1 MKFDNTL
8 YFILKSRVDNTH
20 FEIQFDENQNAL
32 IEERMVKSYEI
43 DDDLIKIEKFYG
55 KYNWGRVHQ
64 PQVEVLNAQI
74 FMEGRD

>member
-1 MKFDNTL
+1 
-8 YFILKSRVDNTH
+8 
-20 FEIQFDENQNAL
+20 
-32 IEERMVKSYEI
+32 MVKSYEI